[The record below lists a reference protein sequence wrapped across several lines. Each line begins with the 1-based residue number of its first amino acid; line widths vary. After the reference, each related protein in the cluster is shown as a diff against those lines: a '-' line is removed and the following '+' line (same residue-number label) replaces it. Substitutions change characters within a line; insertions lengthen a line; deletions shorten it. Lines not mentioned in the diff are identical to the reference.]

1 MSLPGCFARLD
12 TIPAMQTL
20 FRLLLACAAG
30 LSTLA
35 AAAPLRVVTSDLP
48 PLSIANS
55 PARPGALV
63 ELARELGRRADVD
76 MQIEYVPWR
85 RALFLVSTVPNTAIF
100 PITRTPE
107 REKAYRWLVPL
118 HYERFVFIAE
128 EGRTDLRNIAALK
141 NKRIA
146 ILRGSVQME
155 NLKRRGFTKLLETT
169 TVQGGVRLV
178 RTGIADAV
186 FGDQD
191 IISGTAHVFFP
202 GMRYAVSE
210 PLVTSET
217 WLGGSKDIGDAVAA
231 RLQAAMKGIV
241 RDGTY
246 ARVLRSYGLKPPH

>member
-1 MSLPGCFARLD
+1 MHILL
-12 TIPAMQTL
+12 
-20 FRLLLACAAG
+20 RLLLACAAS
-30 LSTLA
+30 LSSLA
-35 AAAPLRVVTSDLP
+35 AAAPLRVVTSDIP
-48 PLSIANS
+48 PLAIANS

-63 ELARELGRRADVD
+63 DLVREMARRAEVEI
-76 MQIEYVPWR
+76 QVEYVPWK

-107 REKAYRWLVPL
+107 REKVYRWLVPL

-128 EGRTDLRNIAALK
+128 EGKTDVRNIAALK

-155 NLKRRGFTKLLETT
+155 NLKRQGFTKLLETT

-202 GMRYAVSE
+202 DMRYAISD
-210 PLVTSET
+210 PLVTTET
-217 WLGGSKDIGDAVAA
+217 WLGGSTDVSDAVAS

-241 RDGTY
+241 KDGTY
-246 ARVLRSYGLKPPH
+246 ARVLRSYGLKPPQ